1 MNPRGVL
8 FFFVKQMLVEKKT
21 DVMIM
26 PLTKLSYTSKLHVIQ
41 IFPLQVG
48 KTNISRRKGKGKPP
62 TQSTKPVGVGDILV
76 PLKLLIRWIIPS
88 LKLTAK
94 GPENGGKIICFFYVS
109 VYFCS
114 KNR

>member
-1 MNPRGVL
+1 VEEVWRTVSTCIFKTFSKNL
-8 FFFVKQMLVEKKT
+8 FLYA

-94 GPENGGKIICFFYVS
+94 GPEK
-109 VYFCS
+109 
-114 KNR
+114 